1 MQDLTTKAGLA
12 READIDPRN
21 PALNDLQPVGELKL
35 RGNNAVKVY
44 DRKEAVET
52 LAKLL
57 ADAQKKFEN
66 EEKK

>member
-21 PALNDLQPVGELKL
+21 PVLNDLQPVGELKL
-35 RGNNAVKVY
+35 RGNNAIKVY
-44 DRKEAVET
+44 NRQEAIET

-57 ADAQKKFEN
+57 AEAAAKYSKN
-66 EEKK
+66 